1 MLVRTEHGWGEASTF
16 IRCLPVVSKCHVI
29 FDDKVAFYGITYGN
43 PIIKVHGLL
52 LFFVQ
57 YETNGCSIFRY
68 PRTSTMGPKN

>member
-29 FDDKVAFYGITYGN
+29 FDDKVAFYGITFDN

-57 YETNGCSIFRY
+57 YETNSCSIFR
-68 PRTSTMGPKN
+68 

>member
-1 MLVRTEHGWGEASTF
+1 MAGEKLVHLLGVCRLYPSA
-16 IRCLPVVSKCHVI
+16 IHVI

-57 YETNGCSIFRY
+57 YETNGCSIFR
-68 PRTSTMGPKN
+68 

>member
-29 FDDKVAFYGITYGN
+29 FDDKVGFYGISYGN

-57 YETNGCSIFRY
+57 YETNGCSIFR
-68 PRTSTMGPKN
+68 